1 MLIFQDTQ
9 VENEVK
15 SRLVQKWENTR
26 HEQARIVIEGK
37 ENGLIKT
44 SKDTRDNIE
53 RELRLRSEIDG

>member
-1 MLIFQDTQ
+1 M
-9 VENEVK
+9 ENEVK